1 MLGFRPT
8 FAVRESAGTVR
19 LELNRVAHGEGTS
32 LQEAADDLVR
42 RLLILA
48 LAFRA
53 NGVTVSRE
61 LPPDLEAIEF
71 IAELAEFAA
80 AGGDIR
86 ERVFG

>member
-1 MLGFRPT
+1 MLGYTPS
-8 FAVRESAGTVR
+8 FAVTESCGTVR
-19 LELNRVAHGEGTS
+19 LQLSRITYGEGAT

-42 RLLILA
+42 RLLTLA

-53 NGVTVSRE
+53 TGLTASRE
-61 LPPDLEAIEF
+61 LAPDLEAVDF